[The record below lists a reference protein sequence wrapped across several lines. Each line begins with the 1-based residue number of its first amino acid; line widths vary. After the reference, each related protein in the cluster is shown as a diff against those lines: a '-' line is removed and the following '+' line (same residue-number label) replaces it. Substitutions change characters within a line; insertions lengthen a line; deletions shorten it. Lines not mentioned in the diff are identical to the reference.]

1 MLRKIKLGIIKK
13 LKFLPADFYMKA
25 YYEYYTGKKLN
36 LDDPIEFN
44 AKIQWLKVF
53 YRPMIL
59 SKLVDKYEVREYVKE
74 KVGEK
79 YLNDLIGVYDRPT
92 EIDFDNLPNKFVLKA
107 THGYHFNLLVKDKTK
122 LNKKKSKFLMY
133 KWLSKN
139 QYKRGGLEWAYKHAK
154 PRLIVEEYLEEIGK
168 DDINDYKFF
177 CFNGVP
183 KLLHVDIDRGSNHS
197 RAYYD
202 MEWNK
207 LPIKHDSIGFIEGE
221 TERPKNFEEMASV
234 AAKLA
239 GNFPFV
245 RVDLYNLNEK
255 IVFGEMTFYP
265 ADGRLEFMPEEYNKI
280 VGDYI
285 TIPEIPPNQKYI
297 TNYSNSK

>member
-1 MLRKIKLGIIKK
+1 M
-13 LKFLPADFYMKA
+13 KFLPADFYMKA
-25 YYEYYTGKKLN
+25 YYEYYTGKKLD
-36 LDDPIEFN
+36 LDHPIEFN

-59 SKLVDKYEVREYVKE
+59 SKLVDKYEVRDYVKE
-74 KVGEK
+74 KVGKK
-79 YLNDLIGVYDRPT
+79 YLNQLIGVYDNPR
-92 EIDFDNLPNKFVLKA
+92 EVDFDKLPSKFVLKA
-107 THGYHFNLLVKDKTK
+107 THGYHFNLLVRDKTK
-122 LNKKKSKFLMY
+122 LNRRKAKFLMY

-154 PRLIVEEYLEEIGK
+154 PRIIVEEYLEEIGK
-168 DDINDYKFF
+168 EDINDYKFF

-183 KLLHVDIDRGSNHS
+183 QLLHVDIDRGTKHS

-202 MEWNK
+202 MDWNK
-207 LPIKHDSIGFIEGE
+207 LPIKHDSIAFIEGE
-221 TERPKNFEEMASV
+221 TEKPKNFSEMVSV
-234 AAKLA
+234 ASKLA

-255 IVFGEMTFYP
+255 IIFGEMTFYP
-265 ADGRLEFMPEEYNKI
+265 ADGRLEFIPQEYNKI

-285 TIPEIPPNQKYI
+285 TIPKIPSNQKYI
-297 TNYSNSK
+297 TSYSDSE